1 MLTKQKRSHKQVMN
15 KLGVPNAP
23 IMVVP
28 PARGYTYGIRSR
40 HTPRDLSTPPEPL
53 QSGGPRLE
61 WCYPCLH
68 WLDTFHLLRMRG
80 RVWCPY
86 DL

>member
-28 PARGYTYGIRSR
+28 PARGYTYGIRYE
-40 HTPRDLSTPPEPL
+40 TLPQGWEI
-53 QSGGPRLE
+53 
-61 WCYPCLH
+61 
-68 WLDTFHLLRMRG
+68 
-80 RVWCPY
+80 
-86 DL
+86 